1 MSCKGSMQGPVPSQ
15 TLAAINAL
23 MSADPLLQK
32 SALAAATQQ
41 QQQAAV
47 AALLGGAAAG
57 GVTGSGDG
65 GVKQEVGSPSNGAGG
80 NGTAENGA

>member
-1 MSCKGSMQGPVPSQ
+1 MPNQVPNQ

-41 QQQAAV
+41 QQAAV
-47 AALLGGAAAG
+47 AALLGSAAAA

-65 GVKQEVGSPSNGAGG
+65 GIKQEVGSPSNGAGG